1 MNGLQVFL
9 KQRKRQLPVVQDLD
23 FSIGFGERVGI
34 VGESGCGKSI
44 TALALMG
51 LLPSSMS
58 MEGSIRLASSRDK
71 FDELSRLQES
81 QLCKIRGKRI
91 GMVFQEPMSALNPVQ
106 PIGHQVS
113 ESLLLH
119 SHVSRHEAFRQASR
133 MLERVGLP
141 ESRFPHSLYP
151 HQLSGGQM
159 QRVMIAMAMAVRPRL
174 LVADE
179 ITTALDANLKNE
191 IFDLVFSL
199 IKESKTAVLLIS
211 HDLHLIK
218 SYCDRIAVM
227 EKGCIVEIN
236 KTKNIFTNPR
246 ATYTKNIIKTLFIVN
261 DKEVYTNPKSDKP
274 VIVIQNISKTYNVF
288 GNPIRALN
296 KINLN
301 ILSREVLGIIGQ
313 SGSGKSTL
321 VKILL
326 QVLHQDEGVIKM
338 IDDFLFFFFIASA
351 IILDVQ
357 QYEIK

>member
-1 MNGLQVFL
+1 LNIPNRIQDSKYLLEVNGLQVFL

-151 HQLSGGQM
+151 HQLSGGQR
-159 QRVMIAMAMAVRPRL
+159 QRVVIAIAMACGPDL
-174 LVADE
+174 LIADE
-179 ITTALDANLKNE
+179 PTTALDVTIQAQILRLLSELVEEENMSL
-191 IFDLVFSL
+191 ILITHDLGVIAENTDRMLVMYAGRCVESGLTEDVFSKL
-199 IKESKTAVLLIS
+199 KHPYTRGLFEALPDGEQPQAEGPMRLRAIAGRVPKLDERSEGCVFQTRCVSAQPRCQKEIPLFGESQQ
-211 HDLHLIK
+211 LH
-218 SYCDRIAVM
+218 SCA
-227 EKGCIVEIN
+227 CW
-236 KTKNIFTNPR
+236 FP
-246 ATYTKNIIKTLFIVN
+246 
-261 DKEVYTNPKSDKP
+261 
-274 VIVIQNISKTYNVF
+274 
-288 GNPIRALN
+288 
-296 KINLN
+296 
-301 ILSREVLGIIGQ
+301 
-313 SGSGKSTL
+313 
-321 VKILL
+321 
-326 QVLHQDEGVIKM
+326 
-338 IDDFLFFFFIASA
+338 
-351 IILDVQ
+351 LDAP
-357 QYEIK
+357 